1 MILLDSTT
9 VVWYPV
15 NKAKELATMLQKND
29 PEWNYVVRESDAM
42 AMIEVLDPEGF
53 HLGYL

>member
-15 NKAKELATMLQKND
+15 NKAKELATTLQKND